1 MLLKVH
7 VLNHMSG
14 QALMNEPDDSP
25 HIYKTD
31 DTLDAC
37 TTFHAYSKEMKARVL
52 DMMAFYHASKKENP
66 FLVVI
71 EDDDV
76 RPRDGEWL
84 EVPNY

>member
-7 VLNHMSG
+7 VLNDQSVQSFMDEKSDIYS
-14 QALMNEPDDSP
+14 PD
-25 HIYKTD
+25 
-31 DTLDAC
+31 AV

-66 FLVVI
+66 YLVVI
-71 EDDDV
+71 EDDGV